1 MNSELSGGV
10 MYRSEGRTVLLHEL
24 VRKAVHLL
32 IAFLPLIAEASMP
45 AAFLLLCL
53 GMAYYLYSE
62 MIRVFYRGVSP
73 VPLYLTAWVRRMTLF
88 AARRQEPQTVMIAP
102 LTLGTGA
109 LLSLLLFDHE
119 TMRIAV
125 FALAFGDTAAALM
138 GNVMPL
144 KRCGFIPR
152 KSIGGT
158 LGCLAAVVISTYYVT
173 RTWQTALICGA
184 AAAIVELIPLKEYD
198 NISLPLA
205 VGVTALLSVPL
216 F

>member
-1 MNSELSGGV
+1 
-10 MYRSEGRTVLLHEL
+10 MYRSEGRTVLLHEM

-32 IAFLPLIAEASMP
+32 IAFLPLIAEASMIS
-45 AAFLLLCL
+45 AILLLCL

-62 MIRVFYRGVSP
+62 MIRLFYRGISP
-73 VPLYLTAWVRRMTLF
+73 IPLYLTAWVRRMTLF

-102 LTLGTGA
+102 LTLGVGA

-125 FALAFGDTAAALM
+125 FALAFGDTAAALV
-138 GNVMPL
+138 GNVIPI
-144 KRCGFIPR
+144 RQCGLAAR

-158 LGCLAAVVISTYYVT
+158 LGCLAAVSLSTYAVT
-173 RTWQTALICGA
+173 GTWQVSIICGTV
-184 AAAIVELIPLKEYD
+184 AAIVELIPLKEYD